1 MYRAKF
7 CWLQNTKTPIYE
19 KVIGPYLKDRELV
32 SISDGGITQGALEKV
47 IVTLDIPEDF
57 TYEIKS
63 NFQNYAE
70 AVGSVSSI
78 AGSILGFFEKL
89 NTLSAIGGKSSNSSE
104 YMKFQVWKDTE
115 PFRMSF
121 KFLLETKT
129 DPFIDVYAPATA
141 LCSMAILSPVV
152 DSKTNQTVFYTP
164 GVNSGSTKAL
174 SREGNNNA
182 VTPKKTKSGRNKQND
197 TVDSADTAKPSEEL
211 LAAWNKSSKLLSEFL
226 ILSSRVDGDTGVLEL
241 PQGQS
246 GTFDREGEIPLLII
260 NNAFIESCKPTWS
273 KDRTT
278 SGIPLRCELEVT
290 VQSVFSAHDEMFGYL
305 SKSSTL
311 GASFGD
317 QAAIVATNIF
327 R

>member
-7 CWLQNTKTPIYE
+7 CWKQNTKFPIYN
-19 KVIGPYLKDRELV
+19 KVIAPYKKATQQLTQSVGGGATTDELV
-32 SISDGGITQGALEKV
+32 DVEMY
-47 IVTLDIPEDF
+47 LDIPDDF

-63 NFQNYAE
+63 NFQNYGE

-78 AGSILGFFEKL
+78 AGSILGFFDKL
-89 NTLSAIGGKSSNSSE
+89 NTLSSIGGKSTNFGE

-129 DPFIDVYAPATA
+129 DPFVDVYAPAMA
-141 LCSMAILSPVV
+141 LSSMSILSPILG
-152 DSKTNQTVFYTP
+152 DNNQSVFYTP
-164 GVNSGSTKAL
+164 GVNSGAMKSL
-174 SREGNNNA
+174 DRVGNQA
-182 VTPKKTKSGRNKQND
+182 VGKQNPPGRNKPTD
-197 TVDSADTAKPSEEL
+197 TMDSGNKNTPNKEL
-211 LAAWNKSSKLLSEFL
+211 LQSWEKTSKLLREFL
-226 ILSSRVDGDTGVLEL
+226 VVSSRVDGDTGVLEL
-241 PQGQS
+241 PTGQS

-311 GASFGD
+311 GASLGD

>member
-7 CWLQNTKTPIYE
+7 CWKQNKKFPIYK
-19 KVIGPYLKDRELV
+19 KVIAPYLKTTQQLIQLGDTTSDELADV
-32 SISDGGITQGALEKV
+32 EMY
-47 IVTLDIPEDF
+47 LDIPEDF

-63 NFQNYAE
+63 NFQNYGE

-78 AGSILGFFEKL
+78 AGSILGFFDKL
-89 NTLSAIGGKSSNSSE
+89 NTLSAIGGKSSNSGE

-129 DPFIDVYAPATA
+129 DPFIDVYAPAMA
-141 LCSMAILSPVV
+141 LSSMAILSPVV
-152 DSKTNQTVFYTP
+152 DNNDQTVFYTP
-164 GVNSGSTKAL
+164 GVNSGGMKSLNRT
-174 SREGNNNA
+174 GNNA
-182 VTPKKTKSGRNKQND
+182 VGAQKKTGKNKQTD
-197 TVDSADTAKPSEEL
+197 TMDSSDSSKPSD
-211 LAAWNKSSKLLSEFL
+211 AQIQAWAKTSKLLSEFL
-226 ILSSRVDGDTGVLEL
+226 IVSSRVDGDTGVLDL
-241 PQGQS
+241 PAGQS
-246 GTFDREGEIPLLII
+246 GSFDKEGEIPLLII